1 MLEMP
6 ADQVRTNVDFCD
18 HIEELATQFWDTA
31 RPLPEYLL
39 ALWQLAS
46 AHKDMDALPFTEFVG
61 ALDRAL
67 DEPAPAID
75 LEQVRAAVAQAEQGG
90 FWRWQAI
97 VLSQA
102 LDLARRIGKEQDG
115 VIAAEGG
122 QPPWNNTSTMAFL
135 EAGAVTVF
143 DGWVSGDE
151 EGGSCGTGGCGGGGG
166 GCGGGGH
173 AERPSVAQIKKAG
186 CGCSGHEGAK
196 GEGGGCCGGKGKGEG
211 DGECDGECDGD
222 CKCEDGCCGEDG
234 DAFEVESI
242 SWDLFSDFLVAGQLT
257 E

>member
-1 MLEMP
+1 MFEMP

-18 HIEELATQFWDTA
+18 HIEELATQYWDTA

-39 ALWQLAS
+39 ALWQLVQT
-46 AHKDMDALPFTEFVG
+46 HKDAEALPFTEFVA

-67 DEPAPAID
+67 DAPAAAID
-75 LEQVRAAVAQAEQGG
+75 MEQVRAAVQQAEQGG

-97 VLSQA
+97 ILSQA
-102 LDLARRIGKEQDG
+102 VDLARRIDQVQDG
-115 VIAAEGG
+115 VIPASNG
-122 QPPWNNTSTMAFL
+122 QPPWNNSTTMAFL

-143 DGWVSGDE
+143 DGWVSGED
-151 EGGSCGTGGCGGGGG
+151 EGGGCGTGGCGSAGGGGG
-166 GCGGGGH
+166 GCGGGGK

-186 CGCSGHEGAK
+186 CGCGA
-196 GEGGGCCGGKGKGEG
+196 GGGCCGEGEECEDG
-211 DGECDGECDGD
+211 CDGECDGECA
-222 CKCEDGCCGEDG
+222 CEGGCCGDG

-242 SWDLFSDFLVAGQLT
+242 TWDLFSDFLVAGQLT

>member
-1 MLEMP
+1 MFEMP

-18 HIEELATQFWDTA
+18 HVEELATQYWDTA

-39 ALWQLAS
+39 ALWQLAQ
-46 AHKDMDALPFTEFVG
+46 AHKDAEALPFTEFVA

-75 LEQVRAAVAQAEQGG
+75 MEQVRAAVQQAELGG

-97 VLSQA
+97 ILSQA
-102 LDLARRIGKEQDG
+102 VDLARRLDQAEDG
-115 VIAAEGG
+115 VIPAANG
-122 QPPWNNTSTMAFL
+122 QPPWNNATTMAFL

-143 DGWVSGDE
+143 DGWVSGEE
-151 EGGSCGTGGCGGGGG
+151 EGGGCGSGGCGSGGCGGGSK
-166 GCGGGGH
+166 

-186 CGCSGHEGAK
+186 CGC
-196 GEGGGCCGGKGKGEG
+196 GEGGGCCGEGGECE
-211 DGECDGECDGD
+211 DGCDGECDCAG
-222 CKCEDGCCGEDG
+222 GCCGDG

-242 SWDLFSDFLVAGQLT
+242 TWDLFSDFLVAGQLT